1 VGKVFSI
8 EEMTEINKIA
18 EEFNLI
24 IISDEVYDRLYYE
37 PDVHER
43 IANLPGAWE
52 RTITVG
58 SGGKT
63 FGTTGWRIG
72 WLIGPKHLV
81 GAALSAQTRIVF
93 LCQYTTSGSTC
104 HFI

>member
-1 VGKVFSI
+1 
-8 EEMTEINKIA
+8 MR
-18 EEFNLI
+18 
-24 IISDEVYDRLYYE
+24 ISDLFSFYKRKFFKSFIILRKYDRLYYE

-43 IANLPGAWE
+43 IANLSGAWE

-72 WLIGPKHLV
+72 WLIGPKHLI

-93 LCQYTTSGSTC
+93 CVNTPLQV
-104 HFI
+104 F